1 MKKLLLA
8 ANSRLVGTYL
18 IIIFILVWQ
27 FSHSFGWTNPLY
39 VTPFTA
45 VLEDGAYIG
54 IGKILIHIS
63 ISLKRVLLGFAIST
77 AAALPLGFILG
88 GGIPKVAQVL
98 KPLFLFL
105 QQIPPYILYPVFM
118 LIIGPGENGILLVIF
133 WSVFW
138 PVLNT
143 TMQGVG
149 DLDAKLV
156 RCARAMSANRF
167 VIFFKVVLPAVFP
180 SLMRGI
186 RSGLT
191 MGFLMLIGAE
201 SMGAD
206 SGLGWMINNAQRMAW
221 VPRVYLG
228 ALIVCIVGFLLNW
241 WLGVIERTFIDW
253 KQLVEVNND

>member
-1 MKKLLLA
+1 MIKLLSHIHSKL
-8 ANSRLVGTYL
+8 SGTYL

-27 FSHSFGWTNPLY
+27 FSHNFGWTNPLY
-39 VTPFTA
+39 VPPFTT
-45 VLEDGAYIG
+45 VIDDGAYIG
-54 IGKILIHIS
+54 ISKILIHIS
-63 ISLKRVLLGFAIST
+63 ISLKRVIVGFAIS
-77 AAALPLGFILG
+77 ASIALPLGFVLG
-88 GGIPKVAQVL
+88 GGVPKLAKVL
-98 KPLFLFL
+98 RPLISFL

-118 LIIGPGENGILLVIF
+118 LVIGPGENGIHLVIF

-143 TMQGVG
+143 TIQGVG
-149 DLDAKLV
+149 ELDAKLI
-156 RCARAMSANRF
+156 RAARTMSAKG
-167 VIFFKVVLPAVFP
+167 VTVFFKIVLPAVFP
-180 SLMRGI
+180 NLMRGI

-228 ALIVCIVGFLLNW
+228 ALIVCIIGFLLNW
-241 WLGVIERTFIDW
+241 WLGVIERTFVDW
-253 KQLVEVNND
+253 KQVTEVQ